1 MIPGCVDNAR
11 PTTRADERS
20 NAVVARA
27 VDGDTIVASIGG
39 VDEKVR
45 LIGVNTPESVDP
57 RRPVQCFGPE
67 ASHHTKELLP
77 PGTPIRLVRDAEAR
91 DKYDRLLA
99 YVYRARDDLFVNLEL
114 VTGGFAIA
122 YPFPPNTAHS
132 TEFAEAEHAA
142 TAASLGIWAAC
153 ADPTK
158 S

>member
-1 MIPGCVDNAR
+1 M
-11 PTTRADERS
+11 
-20 NAVVARA
+20 VVRA

-57 RRPVQCFGPE
+57 RRPVQCFGHE
-67 ASHHTKELLP
+67 ASHHTKGLLP

-91 DKYDRLLA
+91 DKYGRLLA
-99 YVYRARDDLFVNLEL
+99 YVYRAKDNLFVNLEL
-114 VTGGFAIA
+114 VADGFAVA
-122 YPFPPNTAHS
+122 YSFPPNTAHS
-132 TEFAEAEHAA
+132 IELVEAEQAA

-153 ADPTK
+153 SAPTK

>member
-1 MIPGCVDNAR
+1 M
-11 PTTRADERS
+11 
-20 NAVVARA
+20 VVRA

-99 YVYRARDDLFVNLEL
+99 YVYRAKDDLFVNLEL
-114 VTGGFAIA
+114 ITDGFAIA
-122 YPFPPNTAHS
+122 YPFRPNTAHS
-132 TEFAEAEHAA
+132 TEFAEAEQAA